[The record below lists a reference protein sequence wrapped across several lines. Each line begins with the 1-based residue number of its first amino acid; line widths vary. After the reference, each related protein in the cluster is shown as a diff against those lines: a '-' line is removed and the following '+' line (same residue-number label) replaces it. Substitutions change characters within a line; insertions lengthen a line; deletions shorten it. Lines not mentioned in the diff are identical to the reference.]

1 MNRTYS
7 LIAAFVTLAV
17 ITASPLAGELNT
29 DTDNTLNVFVSGTA
43 AVAADVNENF
53 AEVVD
58 AVNDNDARIDANT
71 AAITTNTTAIT
82 GLQTNKLNSADLGAA
97 LDTATTTS
105 GNTVDGN
112 AADILINSTA
122 IGIHTTAISTNAANI
137 ANNAADITANTAA
150 IIVNTADIATNA
162 ANITANTNAIAGKL
176 STTALGTALDTTTTT
191 LGNSIDGNATAITAN
206 TAAIADN
213 ATDISTNADA
223 ILDLQQH
230 ANRTGIACAGNDAG
244 DIMVRVG
251 PLCVDAYE
259 ASVWD
264 TSQGGGTQ
272 SGVGSDNY
280 LCNDNGNDCSASADF
295 PIYARSEV
303 NRTPSS
309 YITWFQALQACANAG
324 KRLLTNAEWQMAAA
338 GTLDA
343 NCTGGA
349 GLTGDRASCVSN
361 WGVYDMAGNVDEW
374 VADWMQGPRATTHN
388 NVAISAD
395 TATVTSTTTV
405 VVPTYASGNMGAGYG
420 SDVSAGVQQSTFFN
434 QTTSTSTASNFPA
447 AIYRGADGIFAFNA
461 AFSPS
466 TFDNSTGFRCAR

>member
-1 MNRTYS
+1 MNRSYS
-7 LIAAFVTLAV
+7 LIAAFMTSAV

-29 DTDNTLNVFVSGTA
+29 DTDNTLNVFVSGTT

-53 AEVVD
+53 EEVAD
-58 AVNDNDARIDANT
+58 AVNDNNARIDANT
-71 AAITTNTTAIT
+71 TAITTNTTAIT

-137 ANNAADITANTAA
+137 ADNAADITANTAA
-150 IIVNTADIATNA
+150 IIVNAADIDTNE

-176 STTALGTALDTTTTT
+176 STSALGTALDSTTTTA
-191 LGNSIDGNATAITAN
+191 GNSIDGNTAD
-206 TAAIADN
+206 IADN
-213 ATDISTNADA
+213 AADIATNADA
-223 ILDLQQH
+223 IQGLQQH
-230 ANRTGIACAGNDAG
+230 ASQTGIACAGNDAS

-280 LCNDNGNDCSASADF
+280 LCDDNGNDCSASAAN

-303 NRTPSS
+303 NRTPSA

-349 GLTGDRASCVSN
+349 GLTGDRPTCVSN
-361 WGVYDMAGNVDEW
+361 WGAYDMAGNVDEW
-374 VADWMQGPRATTHN
+374 VADWMQGPRATTHS

-395 TATVTSTTTV
+395 TATVTSTTTI
-405 VVPTYASGNMGAGYG
+405 VVPTYETGNMGAGYG
-420 SDVSAGVQQSTFFN
+420 NDVSAGVQQSTFFN